1 MSIIVKIDKSSGKNN
16 LYGYALDT
24 NNVNDILKLFIEI
37 EGNIYPIVCD
47 KFKEGVFN
55 KYGNGYHGFKIE
67 IPVTL
72 KDGKEHI
79 VKILDKDHFVLTEE
93 SIRFQYS
100 NLNKSTNPV
109 VLNNL
114 EVRNKDINP
123 KKDISNLKN
132 RTNVF
137 LPENSQVK
145 DSLDIDVSIIIAAYN
160 CEDYIDDCINSL
172 INQTIHNF
180 EIICVDDGSTDTT
193 LTKLRDYEKKYDYI
207 RVITQKNS
215 YAGVARNN
223 GMRLAKGKY
232 LLFLDADD
240 FFEPTLVEEVYQKA
254 VENDAEIVVFNG
266 QEYDTQTKE
275 FHSCKFPVSPKLFA
289 SDKTVMS
296 NEDFGEKLFQA
307 NSCLAWNKLIKSDF
321 ARKIGVKFGKTKSS
335 NDTVFVYTL
344 LSLSTRIVLL
354 DKVLANYRVNNPKSL
369 QRSKAEHWET
379 LLLAF
384 FELKKTLIKFDSY
397 SRHKRSFVNKILQSI
412 CYFLSTIDEST
423 QRIMESALNNKYFK
437 LLDIT
442 NVSKDYIY
450 NKGFY
455 TKLQEIKSKLYIP
468 IVYATND
475 NYAPY
480 MSISI
485 QSIIDNLGDS
495 NVNPIFY
502 VCIDDNF
509 SDKCI
514 EIITNQVRN
523 SGFEIKFLKA
533 NKFFDENLRSNID
546 HISVQAYYRLAIPT
560 LLSYYDK
567 VIYLDCDTIVN
578 GNIKELYDID
588 ISKHYVGG
596 VIAPAFANKKHTER
610 LQIDTTKYINSGV
623 LLINNRLLIKDKVQ
637 DKFLSAIGKFAC
649 MDQDVI
655 NYVCHGKILNMSIK
669 YNLMTKYYYKFMSY
683 LKEGK
688 YTQSEYINTVLNPF
702 IIHYADKI
710 KPWNDKNSPLSSYFF
725 MYSLHSPFNE
735 MFISYF
741 K

>member
-1 MSIIVKIDKSSGKNN
+1 MSIIVKIDKSSGKKN
-16 LYGYALDT
+16 LYGYALNT
-24 NNVNDILKLFIEI
+24 NNVNDILKLFIEL
-37 EGNIYPIVCD
+37 EGNIYPITCD
-47 KFKEGVFN
+47 KFKEGVFK

-67 IPVTL
+67 IPIIL

-79 VKILDKDHFVLTEE
+79 VKILDKDKSVLIEE

-100 NLNKSTNPV
+100 DINIKNNSS
-109 VLNNL
+109 VLDSS
-114 EVRNKDINP
+114 EVNNKDTNL
-123 KKDISNLKN
+123 KTETNNLKN
-132 RTNVF
+132 KTNA
-137 LPENSQVK
+137 LTLKNSLEKENKNVE
-145 DSLDIDVSIIIAAYN
+145 VSIIIAAYN
-160 CEDYIDDCINSL
+160 CEDYIDDCIKSL

-180 EIICVDDGSTDTT
+180 EIICVDDGSTDST
-193 LTKLRDYEKKYDYI
+193 LAKLRAYENKYNYI
-207 RVITQKNS
+207 KVITQNNS

-223 GMRLAKGKY
+223 GMSLAKGKY

-240 FFEPTLVEEVYQKA
+240 FFEPTLVEEVYLKA

-275 FHSCKFPVSPKLFA
+275 FHSCKFPVSPKLFS

-335 NDTVFVYTL
+335 NDTVFIYTI
-344 LSLSTRIVLL
+344 LSLSTRIVLH
-354 DKVLANYRVNNPKSL
+354 DKVLVNYRVNNPKSL
-369 QRSKAEHWET
+369 QRSKADHWET

-397 SRHKRSFVNKILQSI
+397 NRHKRSFINKILQSI

-423 QRIMESALNNKYFK
+423 QKIMESALNNKYFK
-437 LLDIT
+437 LLDLT
-442 NVSKDYIY
+442 NISKEYIY
-450 NKGFY
+450 NKGFF
-455 TKLQEIKSKLYIP
+455 TKLQEIQNKLYVP

-485 QSIIDNLGDS
+485 QSIIDNLDNS

-502 VCIDDNF
+502 VFIDDSF
-509 SDKCI
+509 SDKNI
-514 EIITNQVRN
+514 DIITKQVRN
-523 SGFEIKFLKA
+523 NGYEIKFLKA
-533 NKFFDENLRSNID
+533 NKFFDVNLKSNID

-578 GNIKELYDID
+578 GNIKELYNID
-588 ISKHYVGG
+588 ISKYYLGG

-637 DKFLSAIGKFAC
+637 DKFLSVIGKFAC

-655 NYVCHGKILNMSIK
+655 NYVCYGKILNISIK

-683 LKEGK
+683 LNEGK
-688 YTQSEYINTVLNPF
+688 YTQSEYIKTVLNPF
-702 IIHYADKI
+702 VIHYADKI

-725 MYSLHSPFNE
+725 MYSLNSPFNE